1 MTVKSK
7 HPAIGSSLKDFLHE
21 DGIYDECNSKAI
33 KEVLAWQL
41 QQVMKEKGISKV
53 AMAKKMQ
60 TSRAALDRL
69 LDPTNTAVTLNTMMR
84 AAATIGKNIRVE
96 LI

>member
-1 MTVKSK
+1 MTIKSK
-7 HPAIGSSLKDFLHE
+7 NPAIGSSLEEFLKE
-21 DGIYDECNSKAI
+21 DGIYDNCNSKAI

-41 QQVMKEKGISKV
+41 QQVMKEKGISKM
-53 AMAKKMQ
+53 AMAEKMK

-69 LDPTNTAVTLNTMMR
+69 LDPKNTAVTLNTMIK
-84 AAATIGKNIRVE
+84 AATTIGKSIRIE